1 MMKETKGMERRKWER
16 LPLAIPVFVR
26 GLDQNGRQ
34 FVDFATALDIS
45 VGGALL
51 AIHRFLPKGSKI
63 LLEIPSAPVSANPK
77 VPRATRQRLYARA
90 VRVSDGENCKLM
102 GLQFQKPLLMGHA
115 AASPK
120 PRSKPKLKSKA
131 AEQSS

>member
-1 MMKETKGMERRKWER
+1 MKETKGRDRRKWER

-26 GLDQNGRQ
+26 GLDVNGRQ

-63 LLEIPSAPVSANPK
+63 LLEIPSAPVSPHPK

-90 VRVSDGENCKLM
+90 IRVTDGENCKLM

-115 AASPK
+115 AGATK
-120 PRSKPKLKSKA
+120 PQRKPKLKAKA
-131 AEQSS
+131 AERPG

>member
-1 MMKETKGMERRKWER
+1 MVLEMALSLQRKQSMKEIKGQERRRWER

-26 GLDQNGRQ
+26 GLDPNGRQ

-63 LLEIPSAPVSANPK
+63 LLEIPSTSITTVATS
-77 VPRATRQRLYARA
+77 RETRQRFYAKT
-90 VRVSDGENCKLM
+90 V
-102 GLQFQKPLLMGHA
+102 
-115 AASPK
+115 
-120 PRSKPKLKSKA
+120 
-131 AEQSS
+131 

>member
-1 MMKETKGMERRKWER
+1 MKETQGSERRKWER

-26 GLDQNGRQ
+26 GLDLNGRQ

-51 AIHRFLPKGSKI
+51 AIHRFLPKGAKI

-77 VPRATRQRLYARA
+77 VPRATRQRIYARA
-90 VRVSDGENCKLM
+90 VRVTDGDSCKLM
-102 GLQFQKPLLMGHA
+102 GLQFQKPLLMRHIP
-115 AASPK
+115 ASPGAK
-120 PRSKPKLKSKA
+120 AKVKAKA
-131 AEQSS
+131 AKRST